1 MKLNFT
7 ISELVASRVAK
18 RRSIDNTP
26 TLSAIDNM
34 LELIVNCLQPIRD
47 KLGKPII
54 VSSGY
59 RCPEV
64 NKLVG
69 GKSNSQHLTG
79 CACDFT
85 VKGMTVDQVYE
96 FIKNSGVSYD
106 QLIHEGTWVHI
117 SYKKTGNRKQAFK
130 I

>member
-7 ISELVASRVAK
+7 LSELVASTTAK
-18 RRSIDNTP
+18 RRNIDNTP
-26 TLSAIDNM
+26 SIKEADNM
-34 LELIVNCLQPIRD
+34 MELIVNCLQPIRD
-47 KLGKPII
+47 KLDKPMV

-59 RCPEV
+59 RCTEL

-69 GKSNSQHLTG
+69 GKNNSQHLTG
-79 CACDFT
+79 CACDFV
-85 VKGMTVDQVYE
+85 VKGMSVDQVYE
-96 FIKNSGVSYD
+96 FIKNGGFIYD

>member
-7 ISELVASRVAK
+7 LSEIVASTTAK
-18 RRSIDNTP
+18 RKNIDNTP
-26 TLSAIDNM
+26 SIKEADNM
-34 LELIVNCLQPIRD
+34 MELIVNCLQPIRD
-47 KLGKPII
+47 KLKKPMV

-59 RCPEV
+59 RCPEL

-85 VKGMTVDQVYE
+85 VKGMSVDQVYE
-96 FIKNSGVSYD
+96 FIKNGGFTYD